1 MGRFGKTIEGLVTGI
16 RDLRLPVRVP
26 LPSREELAA
35 AGLSTLAVG
44 LAIGLA
50 IGPGIN
56 SGIFM
61 PAIAAPLAE
70 ATDDALD
77 DEVPLPTLGAPAGR
91 SGGVTTASAV
101 PGGTPDTSPV
111 VAPPTSTP
119 APAPTSLET
128 PSEPTGGGA
137 GGDPPDNPDSLPV
150 TATVVSVSVTG
161 KSYAVADEFGNL
173 FSIFTGKAPALGEE
187 VKTRI
192 SPLINGT
199 FLEAAGRKV
208 LGEKPEAAIRGV
220 VSYVESQ
227 VGVMVISSR
236 GVSIALDGKDVL
248 ADAGPNLRIA
258 ATATAK
264 ISLGSAESQEVI
276 PTTETPD
283 PTLPVPVP
291 ESRILELELNFYEGT
306 AVELTGRLEVLDR
319 STRKAKFA
327 ADSSGILASSVEAL
341 LPPEVPIDRL
351 KVGYPYS
358 VTLREGVDGL
368 LSVTG
373 FSPAWSG
380 KSANDPEASYGEQG
394 A

>member
-1 MGRFGKTIEGLVTGI
+1 MTGI

-111 VAPPTSTP
+111 VAPPTSSP

-276 PTTETPD
+276 PTTEAPD
-283 PTLPVPVP
+283 PTLPVSVP
-291 ESRILELELNFYEGT
+291 EPRILELELNFYEGT

>member
-1 MGRFGKTIEGLVTGI
+1 MTGI

>member
-111 VAPPTSTP
+111 VAPPTSSP

-276 PTTETPD
+276 PTTEAPD
-283 PTLPVPVP
+283 PTLPVSVP
-291 ESRILELELNFYEGT
+291 EPRILELELNFYEGT